1 MAGDVMGPGTE
12 MMVRNANDD
21 DALMVQLSSAQLRYI
36 SNTDFVPPGL
46 RNNEPAILAC
56 IATGRSLG
64 ISDMTALRSIHIIDG
79 KPTFSAELMVQLVRR
94 RGHSIQG
101 EVGDGSAT
109 VTGVRA
115 DTGDEM
121 TSTWTFAMAER
132 AGLSGKGNWKKYP
145 EAMLW
150 ARAVS
155 QLCRML
161 FADCFA
167 GGTYTPDELEHD
179 VPAEFEEIE
188 GSGPALAAAGSD
200 AVGEPVAGAT
210 TAGVP
215 SESTVSEESAS
226 TDVPPS
232 PTVPQLK
239 KLNVLVG
246 QLRDEHKAITTA
258 QLWTAVGRVT
268 VKSDDGEL
276 HWSPLRDSLTK
287 DEASALIE
295 RLQKFQDGL
304 PKAEAA

>member
-1 MAGDVMGPGTE
+1 MGSAIAVRETTQLTNEQLAYIMNTE
-12 MMVRNANDD
+12 
-21 DALMVQLSSAQLRYI
+21 
-36 SNTDFVPPGL
+36 FVPQGL
-46 RNNEPAILAC
+46 RGNKPAILAC
-56 IATGRSLG
+56 VVTGRALGLDDMSSLR
-64 ISDMTALRSIHIIDG
+64 LIHVVNG
-79 KPTFSAELMVQLVRR
+79 RPTFSAELMVQIVRKN
-94 RGHSIQG
+94 GHSISG
-101 EVGDGSAT
+101 ESKEGSCTVVGTRKDNG
-109 VTGVRA
+109 
-115 DTGDEM
+115 DTMEV
-121 TSTWTFAMAER
+121 TWTIGMAER
-132 AGLSGKGNWKKYP
+132 AGLANKQVWKAYP

-200 AVGEPVAGAT
+200 AVGEPQAEAT

-215 SESTVSEESAS
+215 SESTVSEESVS

-232 PTVPQLK
+232 PTAAQLK

-246 QLRDEHKAITTA
+246 QLREAGHITTL
-258 QLWTAVGRVT
+258 QLWTACNRDPWMEGHG
-268 VKSDDGEL
+268 DDP

-287 DEASALIE
+287 DEAHALIE

-304 PKAEAA
+304 PKAEAV